1 MQESRLNE
9 GGLQKFN
16 FSQYHLQVFFYIIIH
31 ASKLGSFFLYEPI
44 DES

>member
-16 FSQYHLQVFFYIIIH
+16 FSRYHLQVFFYIIRN